1 MNGADPQYWDGR
13 ENKSIRLFFYCQR
26 GVGLIN
32 EFRNVFFI
40 IIGAYFSLKINLP
53 IWMGAV
59 IMLGM
64 FLISIPIL
72 IVAGWFSVHRMGK
85 VIDYLNV
92 KFSTHYAKEQFEIFK
107 GMYSELKEI
116 NKNRRGEK

>member
-1 MNGADPQYWDGR
+1 M
-13 ENKSIRLFFYCQR
+13 
-26 GVGLIN
+26 IN